1 MAAAGDLEDE
11 EDVGAEE
18 LGRDRSEEMSDV
30 ESVEESDAEDSV
42 ARLRAWLEMHRR

>member
-1 MAAAGDLEDE
+1 M
-11 EDVGAEE
+11 GAEE

-42 ARLRAWLEMHRR
+42 ARLREWLEMHRR